1 MRTPGRGWRGLETI
15 HGTIG
20 ETMDWVG
27 HRVLELSD
35 FKAALE
41 HHLRHVCVYLRLVSN
56 PGSSQTLSMLENTK
70 KNKEPIRVQK
80 SFQKNY
86 LKTTTLE

>member
-1 MRTPGRGWRGLETI
+1 MI

-20 ETMDWVG
+20 ETMEWVG

-35 FKAALE
+35 FKAALQ

-56 PGSSQTLSMLENTK
+56 PGSSQTPSMLEK
-70 KNKEPIRVQK
+70 VAKNKA
-80 SFQKNY
+80 F
-86 LKTTTLE
+86 